1 MKKVALISLGC
12 AKNLVDSEVMLGYLN
27 QADYSLTTD
36 TEHADI
42 IIINTCGFINP
53 AREEAESYFKDIIA
67 LKNKTKNKMIIA
79 TGCYVERHK
88 KSLEKDFP
96 EIDAWTGVKDF
107 HQIVNIIEEKAWE
120 KSEQCFLYNHATPR
134 VLSTPRAWSYVK
146 ISEGC
151 SHKCGFC
158 AIPVIK
164 GAYRSR
170 NISSIV
176 QEAEALAAHGIKEI
190 NLISQDS
197 TYFGRDL
204 KLKDGLT
211 LLLKNLLEI
220 QDLSWIRVLYT
231 YPEEISDSLLDVM
244 QADKICSYIDSPFQH
259 SDPKILRKMGRTFSY
274 DKAMALIQKI
284 RRMLPDAVL
293 RTSII
298 VGFPGEG
305 DQEFTNLKS
314 FIYKA
319 RFDHLGVFTY
329 SREKGTRCYDLAET
343 VTSQEKD
350 ARRDSIMQ
358 LQADISLDK
367 NQKYL
372 HSQVKVL
379 IEGYQKNDVNQYLG
393 RTQYQAPEV
402 DGVVLIENPGGNI
415 DYTASIQNV
424 EITDCDV
431 YDLYGK
437 FIQ

>member
-27 QADYSLTTD
+27 QANYSLTTN
-36 TEHADI
+36 TEQADI
-42 IIINTCGFINP
+42 IIINTCGFIKS
-53 AREEAESYFKDIIA
+53 ARKEAESYFKDIIA

-79 TGCYVERHK
+79 TGCYVERDQK
-88 KSLEKDFP
+88 TLEKDFP

-107 HQIVNIIEEKAWE
+107 HQIVNIIEEAAWE
-120 KSEQCFLYNHATPR
+120 KSDQCFLYNHASPR
-134 VLSTPRAWSYVK
+134 ILSTPRAWSYVK

-151 SHKCGFC
+151 SHKCEFC

-170 NISSIV
+170 DISSIV
-176 QEAEALAAHGIKEI
+176 QEAEALVAQGVKEI

-204 KLKDGLT
+204 KLKNGLT
-211 LLLKNLLEI
+211 LLLKNLLGI
-220 QDLSWIRVLYT
+220 QDLAWIRVLYM

-244 QADKICSYIDSPFQH
+244 QADKICSYLDSPFQH
-259 SDPKILRKMGRTFSY
+259 SDPKILGKMGRAFSY
-274 DKAMALIQKI
+274 EKAMALIQKTS
-284 RRMLPDAVL
+284 RKLPDVAL
-293 RTSII
+293 RTSLI

-305 DQEFTNLKS
+305 DPEFANLQS
-314 FIYKA
+314 FIKEA

-329 SREKGTRCYDLAET
+329 SHEKGTRCFDLVET
-343 VTSQEKD
+343 VTSQEKE
-350 ARRDSIMQ
+350 ARRDIIMQ
-358 LQADISLDK
+358 LQADISLEK
-367 NQKYL
+367 NQKYR
-372 HSQVKVL
+372 HSQVEVL
-379 IEGYQKNDVNQYLG
+379 IEGSHKNAGKQYLG

-402 DGVVLIENPGGNI
+402 DGVVMIENPGGDT
-415 DYTASIQNV
+415 DYTASLQKV